1 MNTSRNVYLMACLL
15 SLTTACGQDNQS
27 GQSVVLVDDVGETG
41 EGAASG
47 PNVPV
52 AEETTPTSP
61 GDIDST
67 TNTSDE
73 APTSSLESDDVNT
86 EQDGLGEGPLR
97 FASLD
102 DGGEVVAFVDID
114 RYLGRW
120 YEIATTPS
128 FQQASCTDTQAVYSL
143 NPEGYVDVVNRCTV
157 RNGGARQQ
165 EVRGRAEVVDEDTQA
180 KLTVS
185 FFGQTGPY
193 WVVALDGTDTDVA
206 YQWAVVSGPGS
217 QFMWVL
223 SRQPSMDAVA
233 KDQLY
238 DYLEERGFPVD
249 RLIETEQSSVQN

>member
-1 MNTSRNVYLMACLL
+1 MACLL
-15 SLTTACGQDNQS
+15 SLTIACGQDDQS
-27 GQSVVLVDDVGETG
+27 DQSVVLVDEVSGTG
-41 EGAASG
+41 EGSATG
-47 PNVPV
+47 PNVP
-52 AEETTPTSP
+52 AAGETRPTSP

-67 TNTSDE
+67 TNTSAE
-73 APTSSLESDDVNT
+73 GPTSSLESDDGNT
-86 EQDGLGEGPLR
+86 EQDGLDDGPLL
-97 FASLD
+97 FSSLD

-165 EVRGRAEVVDEDTQA
+165 EVQGRAEVVDEDTQA

-193 WVVALDGTDTDVA
+193 WVVALDGTDTDEV

-223 SRQPSMDAVA
+223 SRQPSMDTVS

-238 DYLEERGFPVD
+238 SYLEERGFPVD
-249 RLIETEQSSVQN
+249 RLLETEQSSGQN